1 MCRLLEQEAPGAK
14 VAISVLACSKGAEVY
29 SILWSIRRSRPDL
42 KISLQAVDISHEIID
57 FAKRGVFS
65 RKGPVSLKAPD
76 RLGMTEEERLTW
88 STCRDQGSDQSA
100 SIFERLNESEMD
112 AMFHLENDRAT
123 IKSWLKEGITW
134 QVGDVSA
141 PELIHALGPQDVV
154 VANRFLCH
162 MEPAE
167 AEKCLRNF
175 TRLVKPGGYIF
186 VSGVDLD
193 VRTKV
198 AKDMNWQPVL
208 ELMREIHEGDVS
220 LTTGWPLGWW
230 GLEPFREDHPDWR
243 IRYASL
249 FRVAE
254 TPIGISAILHGERLK
269 TATITSRELPGA
281 TN

>member
-76 RLGMTEEERLTW
+76 RLGMTQEERLTW

-243 IRYASL
+243 IRYASV

-254 TPIGISAILHGERLK
+254 TL
-269 TATITSRELPGA
+269 SRTGC
-281 TN
+281 

>member
-220 LTTGWPLGWW
+220 LTTGWPLAWW
-230 GLEPFREDHPDWR
+230 GLEPFREGHPDWR
-243 IRYASL
+243 IRYASV

-254 TPIGISAILHGERLK
+254 TL
-269 TATITSRELPGA
+269 SRTGC
-281 TN
+281 

>member
-167 AEKCLRNF
+167 AEKCLRKF